1 MPWKYNLF
9 YKLNN
14 SDIFFRCMMVKNLI
28 EFFLK
33 KNFLFI
39 YLKYNLKRNNNY
51 KENLLCFKN
60 LKIKFKQNKK
70 KVLSS
75 QVTISYYNSWYIIRV
90 IFIYNSKEF
99 KDKLVYTNEIL
110 VRLAYLR
117 QNIFSLKNLDFF

>member
-1 MPWKYNLF
+1 MYDGK
-9 YKLNN
+9 KL
-14 SDIFFRCMMVKNLI
+14 SWIFF
-28 EFFLK
+28 K
-33 KNFLFI
+33 KKFLFI